1 MVSRKSAQAHSAGA
15 TDQQASITVCIR
27 RRLDW
32 LLSPVT
38 SFPTGSR
45 ACGLL
50 TLRLCSTLNKCVS
63 CPHCWRFGAG
73 IAVACP
79 NKLSSKPKIQEEA
92 RFQLLRLLHEN
103 PELSQ
108 RELGERVGVSL
119 GAVNYCL
126 KSLVEVGFIK
136 VGRFVSNQ
144 NKLGYAYMLTPS
156 GIAEKVRLTGRFL
169 ARKRAEFEAL
179 RGEID
184 ALSREITE

>member
-1 MVSRKSAQAHSAGA
+1 
-15 TDQQASITVCIR
+15 
-27 RRLDW
+27 
-32 LLSPVT
+32 
-38 SFPTGSR
+38 
-45 ACGLL
+45 
-50 TLRLCSTLNKCVS
+50 
-63 CPHCWRFGAG
+63 
-73 IAVACP
+73 
-79 NKLSSKPKIQEEA
+79 LSSKPKIQEEA